1 MAALP
6 DLASSAR
13 SRIGLIGTRRSADV
27 TNRITQLQTEALIV
41 ATLAELVDQLEIG
54 GFRDRHGHA
63 AAKLAPLRD
72 ARRLLDKLG
81 IDPAET
87 RRAPPV

>member
-1 MAALP
+1 M
-6 DLASSAR
+6 
-13 SRIGLIGTRRSADV
+13 T
-27 TNRITQLQTEALIV
+27 TRITQLLTEAQLV
-41 ATLAELVDQLEIG
+41 ATLAELVDQLEDG
-54 GFRDRHGHA
+54 GFRDRHGHD